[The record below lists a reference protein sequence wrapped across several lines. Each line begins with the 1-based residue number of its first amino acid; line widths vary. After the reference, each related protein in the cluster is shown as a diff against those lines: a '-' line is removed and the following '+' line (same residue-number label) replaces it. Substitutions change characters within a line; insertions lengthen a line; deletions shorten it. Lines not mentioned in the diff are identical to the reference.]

1 MSVILKLNMMRNHL
15 SKIEKKIADYI
26 LKNPEEVK
34 QLTTY
39 EVAKICNTSQASI
52 VRFAKKMGFSGYPDF
67 KLSLSQ
73 DMGIRSVKKEISIID
88 SEITPGDTMTE
99 VCQKVSRENMK
110 AIEDTYSLLE
120 MNDLKKAVQMIS
132 KAKRIMIL
140 GAGFSG
146 VVAKDLSYKLLEL
159 GKEVVFEA
167 DFHMQFSLLTTMKK
181 KDLLFVISYS
191 GKTKEVYEITKQAK
205 ERGIPIISLTSIAS
219 NPIREL
225 ANISL
230 NTVELGENVRAT
242 ALAPRI
248 SQMTL
253 IDMIYVQLI
262 LGNKEMEQNILD
274 AMEIVKNFK
283 L

>member
-1 MSVILKLNMMRNHL
+1 MSVILKLNMMRSHL

-39 EVAKICNTSQASI
+39 EVAKICGTSQASI

-73 DMGIRSVKKEISIID
+73 DMGIRSVKEMNVID
-88 SEITPGDTMTE
+88 SEIGLNDTLAE
-99 VCQKVSRENMK
+99 VCQKVSRENVK
-110 AIEDTYSLLE
+110 VIEDTYSILDMDELE
-120 MNDLKKAVQMIS
+120 KAVKMIAA
-132 KAKRIMIL
+132 AKRIMIL

-146 VVAKDLSYKLLEL
+146 VVGKDFSYKLLEL
-159 GKEVVFEA
+159 GKNVVFES
-167 DFHMQFSLLTTMKK
+167 DFHIQLSLLTTMKK

-205 ERGIPIISLTSIAS
+205 ERGLFVIALTTIAL
-219 NPIREL
+219 NPIRDL
-225 ANISL
+225 ADVRL
-230 NTVELGENVRAT
+230 NTVELGKNFRAT

-253 IDMIYVQLI
+253 IDMIYVRLI
-262 LGNKEMEQNILD
+262 LGNKEMENTILD
-274 AMEIVKNFK
+274 AMDIVKNFK
-283 L
+283 F

>member
-26 LKNPEEVK
+26 LRNPEEVK
-34 QLTTY
+34 ELTTY

-52 VRFAKKMGFSGYPDF
+52 VRFAKKMGFSGYPAF

-73 DMGIRSVKKEISIID
+73 DMGIRSVKQEVNVID
-88 SEITPGDTMTE
+88 SEINPEDSIAD
-99 VCQKVSRENMK
+99 VCQKVARENAK
-110 AIEDTYSLLE
+110 VVEDTYSILDTEELE
-120 MNDLKKAVQMIS
+120 KAVQAIL

-146 VVAKDLSYKLLEL
+146 VVARDLSYKLLEL
-159 GKEVVFEA
+159 GKNVVFES

-181 KDLLFVISYS
+181 KDLLIVISYS
-191 GKTKEVYEITKQAK
+191 GKTKEIYEITKHAK
-205 ERGIPIISLTSIAS
+205 ERGLSIIALTTIAS
-219 NPIREL
+219 NPVRDLADIR
-225 ANISL
+225 L
-230 NTVELGENVRAT
+230 NTVELGENFRAT

-253 IDMIYVQLI
+253 IDMIYVRLI
-262 LGNKEMEQNILD
+262 LKNKEMEKNILD

>member
-39 EVAKICNTSQASI
+39 EVAKICSTSQASI

-73 DMGIRSVKKEISIID
+73 DMGIRSVKKEINVID
-88 SEITPGDTMTE
+88 SEIDASDTLAE
-99 VCQKVSRENMK
+99 VCQKVSRENVK
-110 AIEDTYSLLE
+110 VIEDTYSILDMKELE
-120 MNDLKKAVQMIS
+120 KAVQMIA

-146 VVAKDLSYKLLEL
+146 VVGKDFSYKLLEL
-159 GKEVVFEA
+159 GKNVLFEP

-205 ERGIPIISLTSIAS
+205 ERGICVISLTTIAM
-219 NPIREL
+219 NPIREI
-225 ANISL
+225 ADIRL
-230 NTVELGENVRAT
+230 NTVELGTNFRAT

-253 IDMIYVQLI
+253 IDMIYVRLI
-262 LGNKEMEQNILD
+262 LENKEMRDNILD
-274 AMEIVKNFK
+274 AMNIVKNFK